1 MTSWRGDAALVDAV
15 EQTLGSAHPVAGVAV
30 VTPEGSMIAH
40 SGADRSADFEI
51 GSVSKPITG
60 MLYRAAVERGLVA
73 ETTALGELLPL
84 TGHGAVETVMLGSLA
99 THRSGLPGLPRAMQ
113 PVRRTLKLLV
123 RGANPYG
130 ETLPELL
137 EQTCGIPVGRARPRY
152 SNLGFQLLG
161 HAVAAAEGRPYREL
175 LGESFGL
182 DLWAPTRES
191 ELRPTSLTGVSR
203 LGRPRAA
210 WVGEAVAPAGGIRA
224 TTATMRDLLRQVL
237 DGTAPGMSALDPV
250 AQIARGVQIGA
261 GWLTLARADR
271 TYTWHNGATGGF
283 HSWIGLDRSAGV
295 GAVILTAQSRSV
307 DRHGFALVERFATDG
322 GS

>member
-1 MTSWRGDAALVDAV
+1 MTQWHGDPALVEAV

-30 VTPEGSMIAH
+30 ITPEGSMLAH
-40 SGADRSADFEI
+40 SGADQTADFEI

-73 ETTALGELLPL
+73 ETTTLGELLPL
-84 TGHGAVETVMLGSLA
+84 AGHGAVEIVTLGSLA

-137 EQTCGIPVGRARPRY
+137 EQTRGIRVGQGKPRY

-182 DLWAPTRES
+182 DLWAPARES

-203 LGRPRAA
+203 LGRPRDA

-224 TTATMRDLLRQVL
+224 TTATMRDLLGQVL
-237 DGTAPGMSALDPV
+237 DRTAPGLSALDPV
-250 AQIARGVQIGA
+250 ARIASRVQIGA
-261 GWLTLARADR
+261 GWLTLAHAGRAF
-271 TYTWHNGATGGF
+271 TWHNGATGGF
-283 HSWIGLDRSAGV
+283 HSWIGLDRSARV
-295 GAVILTAQSRSV
+295 GAVVLTAMSRSV
-307 DRHGFALVERFATDG
+307 DRHGFALVERFAPAG
-322 GS
+322 